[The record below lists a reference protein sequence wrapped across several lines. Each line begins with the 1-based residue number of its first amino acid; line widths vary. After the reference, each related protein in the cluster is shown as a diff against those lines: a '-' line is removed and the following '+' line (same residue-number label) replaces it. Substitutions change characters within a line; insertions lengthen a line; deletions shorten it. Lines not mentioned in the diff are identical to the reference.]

1 MIMAS
6 RRTKH
11 TVKPLRR
18 KLLSLMSFPACV
30 LSGVPYIELQG
41 DTSMAITGYESLL
54 LYDEQ
59 NILFRMKDPTNP
71 HFTLLRITGHDLT
84 LSVLRE
90 GCLSV
95 CGHIESV
102 ILHPKDIGTT

>member
-1 MIMAS
+1 MAN

-11 TVKPLRR
+11 QVKPLRR
-18 KLLSLMSFPACV
+18 KLLSLMSFPACA
-30 LSGVPYIELQG
+30 LSGVPYLELQG

-59 NILFRMKDPTNP
+59 NLLFRMKDPINP
-71 HFTLLRITGHDLT
+71 HFTLLRITGRNLT

-95 CGHIESV
+95 RGQIEAV
-102 ILHPKDIGTT
+102 ILHPRDVGTT